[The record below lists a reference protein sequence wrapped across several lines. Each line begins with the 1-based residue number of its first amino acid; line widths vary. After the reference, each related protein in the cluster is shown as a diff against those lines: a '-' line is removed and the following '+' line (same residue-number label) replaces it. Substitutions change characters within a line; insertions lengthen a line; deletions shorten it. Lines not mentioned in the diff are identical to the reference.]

1 MRFERHQSIR
11 MGGWR
16 NFNSR
21 MDGNEFCSNLNAHG
35 VGTGAVSS
43 CWLHRDEPSRC
54 IACMNSSEAMIL
66 RRDTLGRVVFAL
78 QRQIELLCQPA
89 RNQILHFRPPFSPS
103 VAPSLLHLWDPPL
116 QYRLHHRSRRRIRI
130 NAHRMNRIHAD
141 VQNTPASEATR

>member
-103 VAPSLLHLWDPPL
+103 VAPSLLHLWNPPPPVSTASPLTSPDPHQRSP
-116 QYRLHHRSRRRIRI
+116 HESHSRRR
-130 NAHRMNRIHAD
+130 
-141 VQNTPASEATR
+141 SEYPRQ